1 MSKYDYLVVGAGLY
15 GAVFAH
21 EAAARGKK
29 VLVIDK
35 RPNIAGNVYTEEMD
49 SLIQGVLEAGE
60 NMRTAKP
67 LLDNIVIGIEES
79 TSWTGES
86 RDQLVAFLQLM
97 QQYLNA
103 LCDGDS
109 NPITQ
114 MENELISF
122 QEIME
127 DYEQNSE
134 AITYAKG
141 V

>member
-1 MSKYDYLVVGAGLY
+1 MNNRKDIGEEEMAG
-15 GAVFAH
+15 F
-21 EAAARGKK
+21 
-29 VLVIDK
+29 
-35 RPNIAGNVYTEEMD
+35 VYTEERD